1 MKVKQSSPDREAGSP
16 VAIGGHLA
24 DGRLRASALLG
35 YLHLREARRL
45 EVGDDVFPLHGE
57 HYRRTDVRAQA
68 MPHRR
73 ADYISQSPLDNAG
86 METIG
91 KRIKL
96 LRTSRRLTQTQ
107 LAQLLG
113 VKQNTISDLERGES
127 ETMTA
132 STLEAICRVLMTTP
146 GFVLYGTSNGT
157 THESMMQEAEIM
169 AIFRELPEQAQAALV
184 NNARLLREA
193 IPARSASQP
202 LITRGIPTPAK
213 PAPRHAK

>member
-1 MKVKQSSPDREAGSP
+1 MKIKQSSTNREAGSP
-16 VAIGGHLA
+16 IAIGSHLA

-35 YLHLREARRL
+35 YLRLREARRL
-45 EVGDDVFPLHGE
+45 EVGDDGFPLHGG
-57 HYRRTDVRAQA
+57 HYRHTDVSLQAKMHRRTDYIFQSLSDNGA
-68 MPHRR
+68 M
-73 ADYISQSPLDNAG
+73 Q
-86 METIG
+86 TIG

-107 LAQLLG
+107 LAELLG

-146 GFVLYGTSNGT
+146 GFVLYGTANGT

-202 LITRGIPTPAK
+202 LVTRGAPTTTK
-213 PAPRHAK
+213 PTPRHAK

>member
-1 MKVKQSSPDREAGSP
+1 MQ
-16 VAIGGHLA
+16 
-24 DGRLRASALLG
+24 
-35 YLHLREARRL
+35 
-45 EVGDDVFPLHGE
+45 
-57 HYRRTDVRAQA
+57 
-68 MPHRR
+68 
-73 ADYISQSPLDNAG
+73 
-86 METIG
+86 TIG

-107 LAQLLG
+107 LAELLG

-146 GFVLYGTSNGT
+146 GFVLYGTANGT

-202 LITRGIPTPAK
+202 LVTRGKPTHTK

>member
-1 MKVKQSSPDREAGSP
+1 MKIKQSRADGEARSP
-16 VAIGGHLA
+16 VAIGSHLA
-24 DGRLRASALLG
+24 DGRLRAPAFLG
-35 YLHLREARRL
+35 YLHLGEARRL
-45 EVGDDVFPLHGE
+45 EVGDDVFPLHDG
-57 HYRRTDVRAQA
+57 HYRRTDSQLQA
-68 MPHRR
+68 NGHRR
-73 ADYISQSPLDNAG
+73 TDYIFQSVPHNEKML
-86 METIG
+86 TIG
-91 KRIKL
+91 ERIKL

-107 LAQLLG
+107 LAELLG

-146 GFVLYGTSNGT
+146 GFVLYGTANGT

-202 LITRGIPTPAK
+202 LVTRGAPNPPKLTSRQAK
-213 PAPRHAK
+213 